1 MPDHK
6 PNLGFTLSDPEFW
19 NRSDQD
25 EAFRALREQAP
36 VSWHEEIESEWFP
49 EGGRGFWSVVR
60 HAEVTQVSKDQETFT
75 SGFGTEIVDMTPLEQ
90 ATFGGMLNMHA
101 PQHAKYRS
109 IVNRVL
115 TPRTVE
121 AMSEDIDRQA
131 VAAINR
137 VVEKGSA
144 DFVTD
149 IVGDYP
155 AQIIGD
161 LLSVPESDRAPLIDL
176 TVQALSAYGT
186 QLAYT
191 SYLEIIDYALGLI
204 DEVRK
209 SGHDDNFLGRLLTAE
224 VDGESMSDQDIAI
237 FFALLLTAG
246 IETTASTLATGFYGL
261 SLHPDRRVELQNNF
275 DQLAPAAVE
284 ELIRWVSPVKHFRR
298 TATRDVEVGGQ
309 LIREGD
315 KVVMWYNSANRD
327 ESVFSNPNALV
338 FNREQ
343 NPHVGFG
350 GGGPHFCLGAVLA
363 RKEATLFLRRLF
375 QIVPDIQV
383 SGDATFAQSNFVNAV
398 TSLPVSFSPTKKLV
412 LQ

>member
-1 MPDHK
+1 MSDQK

-25 EAFRALREQAP
+25 EAFRSLREQAP
-36 VSWHEEIESEWFP
+36 VSWHEEIASEWFP

-144 DFVTD
+144 DFVVD

-186 QLAYT
+186 QQAYT

-327 ESVFSNPNALV
+327 ETVFSNPDSLV

-383 SGDATFAQSNFVNAV
+383 SGDAVFAQSNFVNAV
-398 TSLPVSFSPTKKLV
+398 TSLPVNFIPTKKLV
-412 LQ
+412 L

>member
-1 MPDHK
+1 MSDQK

-25 EAFRALREQAP
+25 EAFRSLREQAP
-36 VSWHEEIESEWFP
+36 VSWHEEIASEWFP
-49 EGGRGFWSVVR
+49 DGGRGFWSVVR

-144 DFVTD
+144 DFVVD

-186 QLAYT
+186 QQAYT

-327 ESVFSNPNALV
+327 ETVFSNPDSLV

-383 SGDATFAQSNFVNAV
+383 SGDAVFAQSNFVNAV
-398 TSLPVSFSPTKKLV
+398 TSLPVSFTPTKKLV
-412 LQ
+412 L

>member
-1 MPDHK
+1 MSNRGSQLD
-6 PNLGFTLSDPEFW
+6 FTLSDPDFW
-19 NRSDQD
+19 LRKDQD
-25 EAFRALREQAP
+25 ELFAQLRKDAP
-36 VSWHEEIESEWFP
+36 VSWHEEIKSEWFP

-60 HAEVTQVSKDQETFT
+60 HQDVTLVSKDQDTFT
-75 SGFGTEIVDMTPLEQ
+75 SGEGTEIVDLTAEERDL
-90 ATFGGMLNMHA
+90 FGGMLNMHA
-101 PQHAKYRS
+101 PQHAKYRA

-131 VAAINR
+131 QLAINR
-137 VVEKGSA
+137 VAEKGSA
-144 DFVTD
+144 DFVAD

-161 LLSVPESDRAPLIDL
+161 LLSVPEEDRAHLIDL
-176 TVQALSAYGT
+176 TVIALSAYGT
-186 QLAYT
+186 QQAY
-191 SYLEIIDYALGLI
+191 SAYLEIIEYAHKLMAK
-204 DEVRK
+204 VRTT
-209 SGHDDNFLGRLLTAE
+209 GHSENFLGKLLTAE
-224 VDGESMSDQDIAI
+224 VDGESMSDPDIAA

-261 SLHPDRRVELQNNF
+261 SLYPERRLELQNNF
-275 DQLAPAAVE
+275 ETLAPAAVE

-298 TATRDVEVGGQ
+298 TATRDVELHGQ
-309 LIREGD
+309 QIKQGD

-327 ESVFSNPNALV
+327 SEIFSDAQKLV

-363 RKEATLFLRRLF
+363 RKEATIFLRRLF
-375 QIVPDIQV
+375 EIIPDIEV
-383 SGDATFAQSNFVNAV
+383 AGPASFAHSNFVNAV
-398 TSLPVSFSPTKKLV
+398 SELPVAFTPRERKEG
-412 LQ
+412 

>member
-1 MPDHK
+1 MSDQK

-25 EAFRALREQAP
+25 EAFRSLREQAP
-36 VSWHEEIESEWFP
+36 VSWHEEIASEWFP

-144 DFVTD
+144 DFVVD

-186 QLAYT
+186 QQAYT

-327 ESVFSNPNALV
+327 ETVFSNPDSLV

-383 SGDATFAQSNFVNAV
+383 SGDAVFAQSNFVNAV
-398 TSLPVSFSPTKKLV
+398 TSLPVNFTPTKKLV
-412 LQ
+412 L

>member
-1 MPDHK
+1 MSTQK
-6 PNLGFTLSDPEFW
+6 PNLGFTLSDPAFW
-19 NRSDQD
+19 NRPDQAELFKRLRD
-25 EAFRALREQAP
+25 EAP

-49 EGGRGFWSVVR
+49 QAGRGFWSVVR
-60 HAEVTQVSKDQETFT
+60 HEDVTMVSKDQETFT
-75 SGFGTEIVDMTPLEQ
+75 SGDGTEIVDMEKRERDI
-90 ATFGGMLNMHA
+90 FGGMLNMHA
-101 PQHAKYRS
+101 PEHAKYRS

-144 DFVTD
+144 DFVGD

-161 LLSVPESDRAPLIDL
+161 LLSVPEGDRAPLIDL

-186 QLAYT
+186 QQAYT

-204 DEVRK
+204 NEVR
-209 SGHDDNFLGRLLTAE
+209 STGHSDNFLGKLLTAE

-246 IETTASTLATGFYGL
+246 IETTASTLATGFYAL
-261 SLHPDRRVELQNNF
+261 SLNPDAQQQLQKNF
-275 DQLAPAAVE
+275 ESVAPAAVE

-298 TATRDVEVGGQ
+298 TATKDVEIGGQ
-309 LIREGD
+309 QIKAGD

-327 ESVFSNPNALV
+327 ENVFDRPDELV

-383 SGDATFAQSNFVNAV
+383 SGDAVFAHSNFVNAV
-398 TSLPVSFSPTKKLV
+398 TSLPVTFTPTQKLV
-412 LQ
+412 L

>member
-1 MPDHK
+1 MSDQK

-25 EAFRALREQAP
+25 EAFRLLREQAP
-36 VSWHEEIESEWFP
+36 VSWHEEIASEWFP

-90 ATFGGMLNMHA
+90 TTFGGMLNMHA

-144 DFVTD
+144 DFVLD

-186 QLAYT
+186 QQAYS

-204 DEVRK
+204 NEVRK

-261 SLHPDRRVELQNNF
+261 SLHTDRRVELQNNF
-275 DQLAPAAVE
+275 DELAPAAVE

-327 ESVFSNPNALV
+327 ETVFSNPDSLV

-363 RKEATLFLRRLF
+363 RKETTLFLRRLF
-375 QIVPDIQV
+375 EIVPDIQV
-383 SGDATFAQSNFVNAV
+383 SGDAVFAQSNFVNAV
-398 TSLPVSFSPTKKLV
+398 TSLPVSFTPTKKLV
-412 LQ
+412 L

>member
-1 MPDHK
+1 MSDQK

-19 NRSDQD
+19 NRGDQD
-25 EAFRALREQAP
+25 EAFRLLREQAP
-36 VSWHEEIESEWFP
+36 VSWHEEIASDWFP

-121 AMSEDIDRQA
+121 AMSDDIDRQA

-144 DFVTD
+144 DFVLD

-186 QLAYT
+186 QQAYS

-204 DEVRK
+204 DDVRK

-261 SLHPDRRVELQNNF
+261 SLHPERRVELQNNF

-309 LIREGD
+309 LVREGD

-327 ESVFSNPNALV
+327 ETVFSNPDSLV

-363 RKEATLFLRRLF
+363 RKEATLFLKRLF
-375 QIVPDIQV
+375 EIIPDIQV
-383 SGDATFAQSNFVNAV
+383 SGDAVFAQSNFVNAV
-398 TSLPVSFSPTKKLV
+398 TSLPVSFTPTRKKV
-412 LQ
+412 L

>member
-1 MPDHK
+1 
-6 PNLGFTLSDPEFW
+6 
-19 NRSDQD
+19 
-25 EAFRALREQAP
+25 
-36 VSWHEEIESEWFP
+36 
-49 EGGRGFWSVVR
+49 
-60 HAEVTQVSKDQETFT
+60 
-75 SGFGTEIVDMTPLEQ
+75 
-90 ATFGGMLNMHA
+90 
-101 PQHAKYRS
+101 
-109 IVNRVL
+109 
-115 TPRTVE
+115 PRTVE
-121 AMSEDIDRQA
+121 AMSDDIDRQA

-137 VVEKGSA
+137 VVEQGSA
-144 DFVTD
+144 DFVVD

-186 QLAYT
+186 QQAYT

-327 ESVFSNPNALV
+327 ETVFSNPDSLV

-383 SGDATFAQSNFVNAV
+383 SGDAVFAQSNFVNAV
-398 TSLPVSFSPTKKLV
+398 TSLPVSFTPTKKLV
-412 LQ
+412 L